1 MCSATS
7 RVILPEP
14 PEELKCLSEN
24 LAAVIRA
31 RIEQNGSI
39 SFSEYMEMALYEP
52 GLGYYSA
59 GLQKFGEG
67 GDFITAPQLGDV
79 FARCLAKQVGQI
91 SKELG
96 EYEIIEAGA
105 GSGVLAADLLNAL
118 QDNQPPARYRILE
131 RSAHLRQV
139 QRETLERS
147 VPQWMDRISWLDQPP
162 ETDWQ
167 GIFIANEVLDAL
179 TVELFCCANEGI
191 RQMRVVNGPD
201 GFAWDQGQCP
211 PLMEAKVQSTLASL
225 ESPPTD
231 GYQSEINTTLPAW
244 LDSVTAS
251 LHKGAALFIDYGYPR
266 QEYYLPQRR
275 NGTLICHYRHRAH
288 DDPFVWP
295 GLTDISASVD
305 FTALAEA
312 ADSCGFEV
320 SGYTSQAMFLL
331 GCGLEDVIMSLQSLS
346 EKDRVMKNIEVRKL
360 TLPAEMGE
368 RFQVMALCR
377 DLSEELSESL
387 RGFSLRDL
395 RYRL

>member
-1 MCSATS
+1 MFVKTT

-24 LAAVIRA
+24 LATVIRA

-39 SFSEYMEMALYEP
+39 SISEDMEMALDEP
-52 GLGYYSA
+52 GLGDYSA

-131 RSAHLRQV
+131 RSAYLRQV

-147 VPQWMDRISWLDQPP
+147 VPQWMGRISWLDQPP

-179 TVELFCCANEGI
+179 TVELFCRANEGI
-191 RQMRVVNGPD
+191 RQMRVINGPD

-211 PLMEAKVQSTLASL
+211 PLMAAKIQSTLASL

>member
-1 MCSATS
+1 MFAKTT

-31 RIEQNGSI
+31 SIEQNGSI

-147 VPQWMDRISWLDQPP
+147 VPQWMDRISWLDRPP
-162 ETDWQ
+162 KTDWQ
-167 GIFIANEVLDAL
+167 GVFIANEVLDAL

-191 RQMRVVNGPD
+191 RQLRVVNGPD
-201 GFAWDQGQCP
+201 GFAWGQDQCP